1 MRIFADWKTNER
13 RINTMKRTLFY
24 LLAATCILTGCHRM
38 QKFTISGETTS
49 AGLPEDTQ
57 TIQLV
62 SEGLPQPLT
71 ATVTDGAF
79 SFQGEVEKPVLA
91 KFLSSSQKQQHFPSV
106 ILEKGTI
113 TFEDGRPVGTPLND
127 ANKAFIQQLKD
138 IRKAHDN
145 KDDYLKA
152 TEEAYLAFIS
162 QHKNDPCAV
171 FAILLSDQRLAP
183 ESVLKLIATASPEN
197 QNVGEVRALANRMK
211 RKIQH

>member
-1 MRIFADWKTNER
+1 
-13 RINTMKRTLFY
+13 MKRTVFY
-24 LLAATCILTGCHRM
+24 LLAAACVLTGCHRM
-38 QKFTISGETTS
+38 QKFTISGEAAA

-62 SEGLPQPLT
+62 SEGLPQPPT
-71 ATVTDGAF
+71 ATVTDGA
-79 SFQGEVEKPVLA
+79 FQGEVEKPVLA

-171 FAILLSDQRLAP
+171 FAILLADQRLAP

-211 RKIQH
+211 RKIAK

>member
-1 MRIFADWKTNER
+1 
-13 RINTMKRTLFY
+13 MKRLSVLF
-24 LLAATCILTGCHRM
+24 LAAACILTGCHRT
-38 QKFTISGETTS
+38 QKFTISGETAA

-62 SEGLPQPLT
+62 SEGLAQPLT

-91 KFLSSSQKQQHFPSV
+91 KFVSSSKSQQYFPSV

-113 TFEDGRPVGTPLND
+113 TFAEGRPTGTPLND

-138 IRKAHDN
+138 IRKANSGDREAF
-145 KDDYLKA
+145 LKA
-152 TEEAYLAFIS
+152 TEEAYFAFVS

-171 FAILLSDQRLAP
+171 FAILLADQRLAP
-183 ESVLKLIATASPEN
+183 EAILKLIATASPEN
-197 QNVGEVRALANRMK
+197 QNVGEVRALANRVK
-211 RKIQH
+211 RKTQQ